1 VKPVRLRSSAI
12 LVAAASALLA
22 AAPAGAHVQVQPA
35 AAAPGDAVL
44 FSVLVPNEREQSTVQ
59 VSLKVPKG
67 VLPFA
72 YEDPPGWRRKVTLA
86 GDGSTD
92 VVRWSGRLRADGF
105 VRFGILAGTPEREG
119 DLKWSA
125 IQKYSDGKE
134 AAWIGPP
141 DAEEPAPVTRI
152 SSDVPR
158 ANAGGESEGGGGG
171 EATPA
176 PTAAATATPHAE
188 ESGDDGGSSNAPGI
202 ILGGAGLVLGAAALV
217 VALRRRERPEG
228 QPASVES

>member
-1 VKPVRLRSSAI
+1 MKRLRSSAI
-12 LVAAASALLA
+12 LVAASALLA

-35 AAAPGDAVL
+35 AAAPGDAAL

-86 GDGSTD
+86 DDGSTD
-92 VVRWSGRLRADGF
+92 VIRWSGRLRNDGF

-119 DLKWSA
+119 VIKWSA

-134 AAWIGPP
+134 TAWIGPP

-152 SSDVPR
+152 SSDVPKQ
-158 ANAGGESEGGGGG
+158 NAGGESGGGGG
-171 EATPA
+171 SEATPA
-176 PTAAATATPHAE
+176 PTATATATPHAE
-188 ESGDDGGSSNAPGI
+188 EESSDDGGSSNAPGI
-202 ILGGAGLVLGAAALV
+202 VLGGAGLVLGAAALV
-217 VALRRRERPEG
+217 VALRRRDRPEA